1 MESESRSALLAVAVP
16 LIAFK
21 VWFAILLLSYAP
33 TREGVMW
40 IAATH
45 CPLVIIIA
53 LLLAGPGL
61 ATYRLLRVRARREKL
76 RRAEWMLSPVAHGTV
91 AAAEPALDRST
102 WPWRN
107 LFRPSDPIG
116 GAVFYLYEISTIDHG
131 DVDWQLMD
139 PAVNP
144 PEGDRAWPR
153 AYGHSDYFRDPAFDA
168 ALSSLEQLD
177 TATVRRPGTASSAT
191 TKPPGPDQVVGDV
204 DPPHHPD

>member
-1 MESESRSALLAVAVP
+1 MAAHCSGCTAAGSRPSSAPQALHRVGQV
-16 LIAFK
+16 
-21 VWFAILLLSYAP
+21 LS
-33 TREGVMW
+33 
-40 IAATH
+40 
-45 CPLVIIIA
+45 
-53 LLLAGPGL
+53 
-61 ATYRLLRVRARREKL
+61 
-76 RRAEWMLSPVAHGTV
+76 AHRP
-91 AAAEPALDRST
+91 AAAEPAVDRST

-116 GAVFYLYEISTIDHG
+116 GAVFYRYEISTIDHG

-144 PEGDRAWPR
+144 PEGDRSWPR

-168 ALSSLEQLD
+168 ALSSLEQWD
-177 TATVRRPGTASSAT
+177 KSTVRRPGAASSAT